1 MRGFELP
8 LSFNALKKPTN
19 QAKMVLRPTAF
30 STTTGATASV
40 SGNLSSISTGTAT
53 LMHNGAEFNLAGNKL
68 VLKRGEVLVNAV
80 KTTLLNVSGSTV
92 IIEAGA
98 MALISRDNLLTK
110 VRNVWESRAGSVRHI
125 VGTQKI
131 EVCAGQESV
140 VSRDQAALNAVFK
153 HDSVGRRRVRI
164 LDSEGNK
171 ISTAEISI
179 ISLMTSSPVLSKI
192 ALTKDDQNLALT
204 RKMLK
209 MAACIQLV
217 TASHG
222 TYAGAFA
229 APNK

>member
-1 MRGFELP
+1 
-8 LSFNALKKPTN
+8 
-19 QAKMVLRPTAF
+19 
-30 STTTGATASV
+30 
-40 SGNLSSISTGTAT
+40 
-53 LMHNGAEFNLAGNKL
+53 
-68 VLKRGEVLVNAV
+68 
-80 KTTLLNVSGSTV
+80 
-92 IIEAGA
+92 
-98 MALISRDNLLTK
+98 
-110 VRNVWESRAGSVRHI
+110 VRHI